1 MTAEV
6 RATTQEHLDIEDI
19 RDDFV
24 VLKDGGVLAI
34 LETTAVNFDLLSERE
49 QDAMIEAYGGFLN
62 SLSFPIQIVV
72 RSKRLDISSYLALLR
87 REKEQQENKMLRG
100 YIERYHQFVKELIVK
115 NQVLDK
121 SFYVIISH
129 REVALTFE
137 NPVGKLLRKLRGQS
151 AEKLVISAAE
161 LVEKAVPKL
170 EPKVEH
176 VEKQLARIGI
186 HSKRLN
192 SEQLV
197 DLFYELYNGQA
208 EI

>member
-1 MTAEV
+1 MAVEV

-24 VLKDGGVLAI
+24 VLKDGGVLAV

-87 REKEQQENKMLRG
+87 REKEHQKNKMLRG
-100 YIERYHQFVKELIVK
+100 HIERYHQFVKELIIK

-121 SFYVIISH
+121 NFYVIISH
-129 REVALTFE
+129 RAVTLAFE

-151 AEKLVISAAE
+151 AEKLAISAAE
-161 LVEKAVPKL
+161 LVEKTVPKI

-186 HSKRLN
+186 NSKRLN
-192 SEQLV
+192 SEQLIE
-197 DLFYELYNGQA
+197 LFHELYNAQT